1 MTPNIAPLAAFCL
14 FATGAVAQPVADTE
28 LDTLYKVY
36 SGAVPI
42 GDPIFET
49 SYTTRFLGAEGDLVL
64 TELCYEQIRRGK
76 PTCDTVTGQAVL
88 NGVIPVANLNW
99 RRRDGDR
106 AALTAALRA
115 APTDEGVTLPDR
127 DFLPLTEGKTVT
139 WVQPSSAGPVQ
150 NTLTQT
156 CCSNTTSPFG
166 ADHEVWTLR
175 VAMTNMDTGEPLGI
189 AALQY
194 DAVVGWVFAQQ
205 SSNDA
210 GGKTTVI
217 GLPTD
222 LRLPE

>member
-1 MTPNIAPLAAFCL
+1 MIPRIAPLAAICL
-14 FATGAVAQPVADTE
+14 FATSAVAQPVPGTEMDTQ
-28 LDTLYKVY
+28 YKVY
-36 SGAVPI
+36 SGATPI

-64 TELCYEQIRRGK
+64 TELCYEQLRRGQ
-76 PTCDTVTGQAVL
+76 PTCDTVSGQAVL

-99 RRRDGDR
+99 RRSDGDR
-106 AALTAALRA
+106 AALAKALRA
-115 APTDEGVTLPDR
+115 AKTDEGVTLPDR
-127 DFLPLTEGKTVT
+127 DFLPLTEGKTLT

-156 CCSNTTSPFG
+156 CCSSTTSPFG

-175 VAMTNMDTGEPLGI
+175 VEMTNMQSGEPLGT

-210 GGKTTVI
+210 GGKTTAI

-222 LRLPE
+222 LRLPK